1 MQELLKQIGQLFVI
15 GYPGEEPPESF
26 LDFVAE
32 DHIGGVILFEENCR
46 TDLAARENIRRIK
59 ARCQTPP
66 LIAIDQE
73 GGRVSRLKGA
83 PAEYRA
89 ASVYGAR
96 KDIEHFREDYT
107 RAVVLLESIGVNVN
121 LAPVVDLWL
130 NDKNDCLA
138 QRCFSSDPEVVAM
151 FARASVAV
159 AHSHG
164 LLSCLKHFPGLG
176 AARIDPHRK
185 TATADY
191 DLLVWQQRERI
202 PFAAG
207 IEAGTDMIMTTH
219 LSLPRIDPVPATG
232 SRKVV
237 GKMIRENLEFDGVVI
252 TDDLTMKGADSLGDI
267 GERTVAAF
275 NAGHD
280 LLLFGSDFESAVQAY
295 DRFARAVSDREIDKA
310 AIRASL
316 DRIAGL
322 KFRLGR
328 SVVR

>member
-1 MQELLKQIGQLFVI
+1 MDEILKQIGQLFVV
-15 GYPGEEPPESF
+15 GFPGEEPPESF

-32 DHIGGVILFEENCR
+32 DRVGGVILFEENCR
-46 TDLAARENIRRIK
+46 TDLAARENIGRIK

-73 GGRVSRLKGA
+73 GGRVCRLKGA
-83 PAEYRA
+83 PAEFKA
-89 ASVYGAR
+89 ATVYGAR
-96 KDIEHFREDYT
+96 RDVEHFREDYT
-107 RAVVLLESIGVNVN
+107 RAALLLESIGVNLN
-121 LAPVVDLWL
+121 LAPVVDLRL
-130 NDKNDCLA
+130 NEKNTCLA
-138 QRCFSSDPEVVAM
+138 ERCFSADPEVVAM
-151 FARASVAV
+151 FARVSVAV
-159 AHSHG
+159 SHGQG

-176 AARIDPHRK
+176 AAQIDPHQR

-191 DLLVWQQRERI
+191 DPLIWQQRERI

-207 IEAGTDMIMTTH
+207 IDAGADMVMTTH
-219 LSLPRIDPVPATG
+219 LALPRIDPVPATG

-237 GKMIRENLEFDGVVI
+237 TQLLRENLEFDGVVA
-252 TDDLTMKGADSLGDI
+252 TDDLTMKGAESLGDI

-275 NAGHD
+275 KAGHD
-280 LLLFGSDFESAVQAY
+280 LLLFGRDYESAIQAY
-295 DRFARAVSDREIDKA
+295 DRLARAVSEREIDRSA
-310 AIRASL
+310 VRISL